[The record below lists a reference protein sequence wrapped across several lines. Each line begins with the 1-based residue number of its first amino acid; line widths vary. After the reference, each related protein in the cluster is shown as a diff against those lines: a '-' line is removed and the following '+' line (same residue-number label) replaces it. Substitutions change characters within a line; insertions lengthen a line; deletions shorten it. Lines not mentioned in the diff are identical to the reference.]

1 MKDFN
6 DVWRVSGF
14 RIITLIVKFIT
25 ILKTGN
31 EKTKFKLLTKKTFHT
46 IRDIA
51 SSFLYFKTKNM
62 FYDHS
67 NLIETILYQF

>member
-1 MKDFN
+1 M
-6 DVWRVSGF
+6 
-14 RIITLIVKFIT
+14 KFIT

-46 IRDIA
+46 IKDIA
-51 SSFLYFKTKNM
+51 SSFLYFKTRNM

-67 NLIETILYQF
+67 NFFEAFLYKF